1 VEGCITFPPKARWY
15 VRNTWA
21 VYSVYSGIKKMQQKE
36 QKKIDEERKK
46 FEKERDELEKKGWIG
61 KKYFIEK

>member
-1 VEGCITFPPKARWY
+1 
-15 VRNTWA
+15 
-21 VYSVYSGIKKMQQKE
+21 MQQKE